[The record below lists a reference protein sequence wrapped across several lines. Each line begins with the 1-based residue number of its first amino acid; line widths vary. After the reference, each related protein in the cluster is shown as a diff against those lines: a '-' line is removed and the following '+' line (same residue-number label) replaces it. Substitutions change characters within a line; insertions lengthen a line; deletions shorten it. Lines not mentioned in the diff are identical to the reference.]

1 MTKNNEYSSIA
12 SQLFEQQ
19 PEQEIKL
26 NVNRAVETN
35 PDDYAQAYKL
45 AQQENLPVETVQT
58 NFPEVEKRSKVKKFN
73 NEYTAFLEENPKVA
87 EFIRVPENARL
98 SFDEIDKLG
107 SLEKTFKTFGKAYQQ
122 GVATNQLGR
131 TAFFQNSGVKDF
143 EISQKQIENLEK
155 ILGDSPEKEG
165 FLNNWVYP
173 AAKIVGQVVD
183 SSTKAAAA
191 GLGTAGIAAIAGQA
205 GPQVATPEEIVT
217 VPAAF
222 VAGTTA
228 FLAADSY
235 MIESGHAY
243 LELSRIE
250 KESGQQFDPLVKQGA
265 AAFVGIANSALEL
278 VGIKYAAAPFRQA
291 FTKYLKEEGKD
302 ILADKTRSAA
312 LKKFAKEYSK
322 AVGAETA
329 TEIMQEGVNIF
340 AEQVAQ
346 SISFDDF
353 NSVLSDPKQRD
364 EAFDRI
370 LATGSEVFRGMA
382 LLGVVGP
389 GANFSVDYA
398 KAKKAQRNKDMMES
412 LGADAKESKL
422 LQRVPAKYKEF
433 VEKAKGNVENV
444 YMNVNDFQ
452 TYFQSKQLD
461 PEQIAEEL
469 GVSNQLEEAR
479 DSGGDLVIPLENY
492 AEKLAATEFHDE
504 LVPNLKFAPDDFTAT
519 EAEKINSDIQVM
531 LQEQYQEAENTQFED
546 KRKQAPVERIYDEVV
561 GQLQEAGRTLDVAQ
575 KEATLWRS
583 FFETMGERSGVDP
596 YSLYKK
602 QNIKITRELPSV
614 LKKKNVNEMDLM
626 IEKFRSFKGVSDKKV
641 FGDSLLEFISS
652 QGGANANDVNAGDL
666 EAIGIEQYHQDKKF
680 RKRIL
685 QEQGRSLDDLAL
697 AAWEAGYFPES
708 SGRPT
713 INDLLDKI
721 DTELRGQPQ
730 FSDQQGNTDLE
741 AEVQQIEDL
750 DRFFN
755 EIGVDINE
763 QSNAEIK
770 ERILEFE
777 QSGGQEL
784 FQSAPKLDSK
794 EFKEWF
800 GDSKVVDEK
809 GEPLVVYHGTQADF
823 ETFDLSKFG
832 KTDSGWFGKGF
843 YFTPNKEQ
851 AELYARKNPDGSSNL
866 LPKEKGRIMPVYLSA
881 KNPFVTDSM
890 VSPDFA
896 EELKQDGY
904 DSIIFKEDGIEVG
917 DITEIIVFEPT
928 QIKSVDNKGAF
939 SAKNPNIF
947 FQSQQEEKD
956 LVAQHNLSA
965 ANLENVDKIG
975 GLPVPSLAIT
985 KKDQAMNSFG
995 EITLLGDAKLIDPK
1009 TKSNKVF
1016 AADIYSPRYPSI
1028 NYRVDFKNMRS
1039 EMDSVLKDVNNEHAY
1054 FDANAIEDRGR
1065 KALEDSGAVALKF
1078 LKENGKRVPKP
1089 QNYGN
1094 KVTPAQEKAYLAAAE
1109 KFPDEFTDFINSEA
1123 DKAYDPI
1130 EEADQNKRLK
1140 RVSRNGGFALR
1151 FLNATGKKVPKVRN
1165 DTSDISHY
1173 KTSQA
1178 YREAAMKFPEYQDF
1192 LDDLESK
1199 IIEKEQIFDGFT
1211 NSGNRKYLSHN
1222 VENVVRLMKR
1232 GLNDA
1237 EGFNY
1242 GVGSI
1247 RAVFTKK
1254 FKSIKDIKKSKDKL
1268 ITEEEFSAL
1277 KEEIDNEFVGLAD
1290 KMEEKVKAKSSTF
1303 GFLDTF
1309 SEHLK
1314 EAAEIGVPRVFEEY
1328 YENYSQDDINEV
1340 AGFLKKL
1347 EDFPTEYFEAKLQR
1361 AVGLSEFSGAV
1372 VPKGK
1377 EYNKAIQILKDNG
1390 VTNIKRYVEGDG
1402 KSRAEAVGK
1411 FEKLFFQENEKKRG
1425 SFSLNPQGEKVIKLF
1440 EKADLSTFLHESGH
1454 FFLEAMGEINNA
1466 ENATADIKED
1476 YNKILNF
1483 LEVEDVSQIGTEQHE
1498 KFARAFEAY
1507 AFEGKAPSVELESVF
1522 RRFKQWLI
1530 NIYRKI
1536 QNLDV
1541 ELNDEIRGVF
1551 DRMLATDE
1559 QIKVSEEVSNYKP
1572 LLTKEKSGMNNEQ
1585 YAEYVKAAEKAT
1597 QEAENT
1603 LLKRTMAEVKRE
1615 KLKGYREE
1623 KAKVREQVEQ
1633 DVMQSPANQ
1642 ALYYLQKGELF
1653 DREMPEGMKGQKL
1666 DTKILTDTY
1675 GKEVLKL
1682 MPKSVPPIYKQGGT
1696 HPDTL
1701 AEIFGFDSGD
1711 AMVKALWNANPL
1723 KQQID
1728 QQTEQIMKEKHG
1740 DILND
1745 GTIEAEADKAIRND
1759 NRANFIATE
1768 LELLQ
1773 KLSNQQA
1780 SIKKPAIKKAAER
1793 YVSETQVKDLRLGK
1807 YIAAEVRAAKNAQ
1820 IELTK
1825 GNLKEAAEQKR
1836 KQLFNHYLYI
1846 EARNAQDRVERVVKY
1861 MNKFNKKSTR
1871 ERLAKARGGYLDQ
1884 IDKLLERS
1892 DFRKSVSIKTA
1903 EKRISLSKWIEQQ
1916 RADGHDV
1923 VISDKLEDESK
1934 RKSYKLMSIEEIFGL
1949 DDTIKNIE
1957 HLARTKNKLL
1967 ASKDARDFNE
1977 VVDDV
1982 VKTIEENNEL
1992 TETVPD
1998 FAPSFTKNIKKFKD
2012 KFLASHTKMEFLFEQ
2027 LDGHKN
2033 LGTVWTNLF
2042 KPLADAEIA
2051 EQELMTN
2058 TTKKLNDAFK
2068 KRYTRVERAKWYVDK
2083 VHVEGVNKSF
2093 NKASLI
2099 SLALNWGNEGNRQA
2113 IRDGYGWSDAQVR
2126 EILDNLEKKDWD
2138 LVQELWDTID
2148 ELWPAS
2154 QKLHKEV
2161 TGIAP
2166 PKVEAA
2172 PINTKHGTF
2181 KGGYYPL
2188 KYDPEFSFRA
2198 FQRDQKQ
2205 STEEL
2210 FGSNWIRPQTKQGH
2224 LQERVGSAGQKVKLD
2239 LSVMTE
2245 HITNTIHDIS
2255 HRKAVLDVDRL
2266 TRNPRVRDIIE
2277 RAAGKEMYKQIRP
2290 WLRSITNDRREP
2302 AGVLEGI
2309 MGRAR
2314 VGATV
2319 VNMGWKVTTAIVQ
2332 PLGYLQSVDLLGEKY
2347 AWKGLKKFYG
2357 NPAKMKETTQFI
2369 MDRST
2374 MMQNRQK
2381 TFDRDVRDTLKRTTL
2396 RGTAYEVQQ
2405 SFFYFTGLMDM
2416 GVAVPTWMGAYEK
2429 AMDGKVEGVN
2439 AGNES
2444 KAIDFADKTVR
2455 MSQSAGGAK
2464 DLALIQTGSE
2474 YHRVF
2479 TMFYSYFNVLY
2490 NLFKRRTKLTK
2501 GVQDVPRFAASM
2513 MYLWVAPAILSELVA
2528 GRGPEDDEEN
2538 AAWAAQTLGLYP
2550 LSTIVGVR
2558 DVSNAVLTK
2567 YDYNASPAFDALD
2580 HTSKAFN
2587 IPFKLATGEEVKR
2600 SDVKSALLATS
2611 YWGQLPGRQM
2621 WITGEYL
2628 YDYSTGEESD
2638 FNFRDLFFARKK

>member
-35 PDDYAQAYKL
+35 PDEYAQSYKL

-73 NEYTAFLEENPKVA
+73 NEYTAFLKENPKVA

-107 SLEKTFKTFGKAYQQ
+107 TLEKTFKVFGKAYEQ
-122 GVATNQLGR
+122 GIASNQVNR
-131 TAFFQNSGVKDF
+131 TKFFQNSGAVDF
-143 EISQKQIENLEK
+143 DISQKQIDNLRN
-155 ILGDSPEKEG
+155 ILGDSPDKEG
-165 FLNNWVYP
+165 FINKFVYP
-173 AAKIVGQVVD
+173 AAKIIGQFTEMG
-183 SSTKAAAA
+183 TKAIAA
-191 GLGTAGIAAIAGQA
+191 GAGTASLAAIAGQA

-222 VAGTTA
+222 IAGSTA

-235 MIESGHAY
+235 MINAGQTLLS
-243 LELSRIE
+243 LEDIE
-250 KESGQQFDPLVKQGA
+250 KESGEQFDPLVKQGA
-265 AAFVGIANSALEL
+265 AAFVGLANAALEM
-278 VGIKYAAAPFRQA
+278 VGVKYTVAPFRGA
-291 FTKYLKEEGKD
+291 INKYLKDEGKE
-302 ILADKTRSAA
+302 LLVNKTKSAA
-312 LKKFAKEYSK
+312 VKKFATQYAK

-329 TEIMQEGVNIF
+329 TELMQEGVSIF

-346 SISFDDF
+346 EISREDF
-353 NSVLSDPKQRD
+353 KNVLQDPEEFQKMKTRLY
-364 EAFDRI
+364 E
-370 LATGSEVFRGMA
+370 TGSEVFRGMA

-398 KAKKAQRNKDMMES
+398 KAKKAKRNQEMMEA

-422 LQRVPAKYKEF
+422 LERVPEKYKEF
-433 VEKAKGNVENV
+433 VQKAKGSVENV
-444 YMNVNDFQ
+444 YMNVDEFQ
-452 TYFQSKQLD
+452 TYFQSKQID

-469 GVSNQLEEAR
+469 GISNQLEEAR

-519 EAEKINSDIQVM
+519 EADKINADIQTM

-546 KRKQAPVERIYDEVV
+546 RRKQAPVEKVYDEVV
-561 GQLQEAGRTLDVAQ
+561 GQLQEAGRSLDVAQ

-614 LKKKNVNEMDLM
+614 LKKKDVNEMDLM
-626 IEKFRSFKGVSDKKV
+626 IEKFRSFKGVSDKKL
-641 FGDSLLEFISS
+641 FGDSLLDFVSS
-652 QGGANANDVNAGDL
+652 QGGVNASDVNAGGL
-666 EAIGIEQYHQDKKF
+666 EAIGVEQYHQDRKF

-708 SGRPT
+708 SGRPD

-730 FSDQQGNTDLE
+730 YSQLQGDTDLE
-741 AEVQQIEDL
+741 AEVQQIDDL

-755 EIGVDINE
+755 EIGVDTNE
-763 QSNAEIK
+763 MSNAEIK

-777 QSGGQEL
+777 QSGGQEF
-784 FQSAPKLDSK
+784 FQDRREDFQERVIAAQDFRDEVK
-794 EFKEWF
+794 EA
-800 GDSKVVDEK
+800 G
-809 GEPLVVYHGTQADF
+809 
-823 ETFDLSKFG
+823 
-832 KTDSGWFGKGF
+832 
-843 YFTPNKEQ
+843 
-851 AELYARKNPDGSSNL
+851 RKKNVNPDGSVTLYHGTAVENVESINQEGL
-866 LPKEKGRIMPVYLSA
+866 RDGSFLSLTREETTEHTKQNKENEVLEVRVDARDVEFSSGTQEV
-881 KNPFVTDSM
+881 
-890 VSPDFA
+890 FA
-896 EELKQDGY
+896 PNGLVRD
-904 DSIIFKEDGIEVG
+904 EDGVW
-917 DITEIIVFEPT
+917 
-928 QIKSVDNKGAF
+928 KSPARVEESKT
-939 SAKNPNIF
+939 F

-1039 EMDSVLKDVNNEHAY
+1039 EMDSVLKDVNNEHTY

-1089 QNYGN
+1089 IKYEQ
-1094 KVTPAQEKAYLAAAE
+1094 KISSQEIKAYVSEAE
-1109 KFPDEFTDFINSEA
+1109 KTFKEYLQYLDEETAKFYEKGTKDFDQLKNVYHNDGVTA
-1123 DKAYDPI
+1123 LKFLKAT
-1130 EEADQNKRLK
+1130 N
-1140 RVSRNGGFALR
+1140 
-1151 FLNATGKKVPKVRN
+1151 KKVPRVKKDAGN
-1165 DTSDISHY
+1165 ISHY

-1211 NSGNRKYLSHN
+1211 YSGNRKYLSHN

-1254 FKSIKDIKKSKDKL
+1254 FKSIKDIKKSKNKL

-1277 KEEIDNEFVGLAD
+1277 KEEIDNEFVELAN
-1290 KMEEKVKAKSSTF
+1290 KMEDKVQTKSSPF
-1303 GFLDTF
+1303 GFLDAF

-1314 EAAEIGVPRVFEEY
+1314 EAAEIGVPRVFDEY
-1328 YENYSQDDINEV
+1328 YKDFTQDDINEV

-1390 VTNIKRYVEGDG
+1390 VTNIKRYTEGDA

-1440 EKADLSTFLHESGH
+1440 DKADLSTFIHESGH

-1466 ENATADIKED
+1466 ENATADLKED

-1530 NIYRKI
+1530 NIYKKI

-1551 DRMLATDE
+1551 DRMLATEE
-1559 QIKVSEEVSNYKP
+1559 QIKTSEEVNNYKP
-1572 LLTKEKSGMNNEQ
+1572 LLTKEKSGMSNEQ

-1603 LLKRTMAEVKRE
+1603 LLKRTMTEIKRE

-1723 KQQID
+1723 NQQID

-1745 GTIEAEADKAIRND
+1745 GTIEAEADKAIHND

-1793 YVSETQVKDLRLGK
+1793 YVSETQVKDIRLGK

-1846 EARNAQDRVERVVKY
+1846 EARDAQNRVEKIVKY

-1892 DFRKSVSIKTA
+1892 DFRKSVSIKAA
-1903 EKRISLSKWIEQQ
+1903 EKRISLSKWIEGQ

-1923 VISDKLEDESK
+1923 VISEQLEDESK
-1934 RKSYKLMSIEEIFGL
+1934 RKSYKIMTVEEVFGL

-1967 ASKDARDFNE
+1967 ASKDAREFNE

-1982 VKTIEENNEL
+1982 VKTIEENNKL

-2012 KFLASHTKMEFLFEQ
+2012 KFLASHTRMEFLFEQ

-2042 KPLADAEIA
+2042 KPLADAELA
-2051 EQELMTN
+2051 EQQLMTKT
-2058 TTKKLNDAFK
+2058 TTKLNEAFK
-2068 KRYTRVERAKWYVDK
+2068 KRYTRLERAKWYVDK

-2154 QKLHKEV
+2154 QKLHKDV
-2161 TGIAP
+2161 TGVAP
-2166 PKVEAA
+2166 PKVEAS

-2290 WLRSITNDRREP
+2290 WLRSITNDRREA

-2332 PLGYLQSVDLLGEKY
+2332 PLGYLQSVDILGEKY

-2396 RGTAYEVQQ
+2396 KGTAYEVQQ

-2429 AMDGKVEGVN
+2429 AMDGQVEGVD
-2439 AGNES
+2439 AGNEN

-2528 GRGPEDDEEN
+2528 GRGPEEDEEN